1 MSSDEFSYPQP
12 PLSEAKVWL
21 VGQRPGTPAF
31 LDPYMKVWSDKHIEQ
46 YYQFSR
52 PYEDGYWLFRGE
64 TSLFKLNIRKFGY
77 SVLDY
82 FLLDNNFKEYLRKWD
97 KIKKQTQTIWF
108 INYKKTTVDLS
119 DEELVDLV
127 CKCQNLLEVIWAVSP
142 LAAMIGDMATEWTNW
157 WLEKKNVP
165 AEEAKIIFPKLFCY
179 PKISETIKRQIAISR
194 KMRFSLNKN
203 KTALRLAQEFAYA
216 KSNFDGY
223 VEYTIDD
230 VLKAAEAARNF
241 SKKEQ
246 RQSVKIKKSILKKLG
261 ATEQEK
267 NIFSLFGYCQY
278 NRDERMSY
286 EQRLFVLIDRVLSE
300 LSKRFLID
308 VATLKYSFSEELT
321 VEKLRDEKFRQM
333 LKERQKNGLL
343 VYWKDGKIGEY
354 LLGQA
359 GSILF
364 DGVQV
369 DSIQGDKVKGQVAFK
384 GKVKGVV
391 RIINNPKENVPDEPF
406 VLVTS
411 MTSPDFIQF
420 LRKCVAVVTDEGG
433 ITCHAAILSRELKK
447 PCIIGTKIATQVL
460 HDGDLVEVDADNGVV
475 RKL

>member
-1 MSSDEFSYPQP
+1 
-12 PLSEAKVWL
+12 
-21 VGQRPGTPAF
+21 
-31 LDPYMKVWSDKHIEQ
+31 
-46 YYQFSR
+46 
-52 PYEDGYWLFRGE
+52 
-64 TSLFKLNIRKFGY
+64 
-77 SVLDY
+77 
-82 FLLDNNFKEYLRKWD
+82 
-97 KIKKQTQTIWF
+97 
-108 INYKKTTVDLS
+108 
-119 DEELVDLV
+119 
-127 CKCQNLLEVIWAVSP
+127 
-142 LAAMIGDMATEWTNW
+142 MIGDMATEWTNW

-216 KSNFDGY
+216 KSNFNGC

-230 VLKAAEAARNF
+230 VFKDTEAVRNF

-246 RQSVKIKKSILKKLG
+246 QHSVKIKKSILKKLG

-286 EQRLFVLIDRVLSE
+286 EQRPFVLIDRALNE
-300 LSKRFLID
+300 LSKRFHID
-308 VATLKYSFSEELT
+308 VATLKYLFSEELT
-321 VEKLRDEKFRQM
+321 VEKLRDEKFKQM
-333 LKERQKNGLL
+333 LKERQEKGLL
-343 VYWKDGKIGEY
+343 VYWKDGKNGEY

-364 DGVQV
+364 DDVQV
-369 DSIQGDKVKGQVAFK
+369 DSLQGDKVKGQVAFK

-460 HDGDLVEVDADNGVV
+460 HDGDLVEVDADNGIV